1 MAKKNDDFTFDAFVR
16 GTEAACD
23 AANMVCD
30 AIANYDPETL
40 QTQLDALHQVE
51 HRGDEIKHDLVAQVA
66 RAFITPLER
75 DDILTLIQAIDNVTD
90 AVEDILI
97 RMRITGVRRMRS
109 DAIDFAKLLVRCTD
123 ATRQLMQEFRHFKKS
138 KKLNEYIIL
147 VNHIE
152 EEGDAMY
159 MEAMR
164 RLHTGVEDLLQLV
177 IWREIYDFFERCFD
191 ACEDVADILE
201 NMAIGNT

>member
-1 MAKKNDDFTFDAFVR
+1 MSRKNEDFTFDAFVR
-16 GTEAACD
+16 SIEVSCD
-23 AANMVCD
+23 AAHMVRD
-30 AIANYDPETL
+30 AIANYDPEKL
-40 QTQLDALHQVE
+40 PEQLDALHAIE
-51 HRGDEIKHDLVAQVA
+51 HKGDEVKHDLVSRVS

-75 DDILTLIQAIDNVTD
+75 DDILTLIQALDNVTD

-109 DAIDFAKLLVRCTD
+109 DAAAFAELLVRCTD
-123 ATRQLMQEFRHFKKS
+123 ATRQLMQEFRNFKKS
-138 KKLNEYIIL
+138 KTLNEHIIL

-177 IWREIYDFFERCFD
+177 VWREIYDFFERCFD
-191 ACEDVADILE
+191 ACEDVADIVE

>member
-1 MAKKNDDFTFDAFVR
+1 MPKKNEDFTFDAFVR
-16 GTEAACD
+16 GIEASCD
-23 AANMVCD
+23 AAAMVHD
-30 AIANYDPETL
+30 AIINYDPEKL
-40 QTQLDALHQVE
+40 PAQLEDLHAIE
-51 HRGDEIKHDLVAQVA
+51 HRGDEVKHELVSKVS

-75 DDILTLIQAIDNVTD
+75 DDILTLIQAVDSVTD
-90 AVEDILI
+90 SVEDILI

-109 DAIDFAKLLVRCTD
+109 DAADFAKLLVRCTD
-123 ATRQLMQEFRHFKKS
+123 ATRQLLQEFRHFKKS

-191 ACEDVADILE
+191 ACEDVADIVE
-201 NMAIGNT
+201 NLAIGNT

>member
-1 MAKKNDDFTFDAFVR
+1 MPKKNEDFTFDAFVR
-16 GTEAACD
+16 GIEASCD
-23 AANMVCD
+23 AAAMVHD
-30 AIANYDPETL
+30 AIINYDPEKL
-40 QTQLDALHQVE
+40 PAQLENLHAIE
-51 HRGDEIKHDLVAQVA
+51 HRGDEVKHELVSKVS

-75 DDILTLIQAIDNVTD
+75 DDILTLIQAVDSVTD
-90 AVEDILI
+90 SVEDILI

-109 DAIDFAKLLVRCTD
+109 DAADFAKLLVRCTD
-123 ATRQLMQEFRHFKKS
+123 ATRQLLQEFRHFKKS

-191 ACEDVADILE
+191 ACEDVADIVE
-201 NMAIGNT
+201 NLAIGNT

>member
-1 MAKKNDDFTFDAFVR
+1 MPKKNEDFTFDAFVR
-16 GTEAACD
+16 GIEASCD
-23 AANMVCD
+23 AAAMVHD
-30 AIANYDPETL
+30 AIINYDPEKL
-40 QTQLDALHQVE
+40 PAQLEDLHAIE
-51 HRGDEIKHDLVAQVA
+51 HRGDEVKHELVSKVS

-75 DDILTLIQAIDNVTD
+75 DDILTLIQAVDSVTD
-90 AVEDILI
+90 SVEDILI

-109 DAIDFAKLLVRCTD
+109 DAADFAKLLVRCTD
-123 ATRQLMQEFRHFKKS
+123 ATRQLLQEFRHFKKS

>member
-1 MAKKNDDFTFDAFVR
+1 MPKKNEDFTFDAFVR
-16 GTEAACD
+16 GIEASCD
-23 AANMVCD
+23 AAAMVHD
-30 AIANYDPETL
+30 AIINYDPEKL
-40 QTQLDALHQVE
+40 PAQLEDLHAIE
-51 HRGDEIKHDLVAQVA
+51 HRGDEVKHELVSKVS

-75 DDILTLIQAIDNVTD
+75 DDILTLIQALDNVTD

-109 DAIDFAKLLVRCTD
+109 DAAAFAELLVRCTD
-123 ATRQLMQEFRHFKKS
+123 ATRQLLQEFRHFKKS